1 MDFYELESGKW
12 NPWTLKTTMD
22 VSNDGGKVQ
31 GGNDCHESTRCLRN
45 VGHRGFS
52 TMHIIMVHH

>member
-1 MDFYELESGKW
+1 
-12 NPWTLKTTMD
+12 MD

-31 GGNDCHESTRCLRN
+31 GDNNCHESTRCLRD

-52 TMHIIMVHH
+52 TMWITMVHH

>member
-1 MDFYELESGKW
+1 
-12 NPWTLKTTMD
+12 MD

-31 GGNDCHESTRCLRN
+31 GDNDYHELNRHPRD

-52 TMHIIMVHH
+52 ITHITTVHH